1 MKKKIALFL
10 LGISSMVAVSMYAA
24 DYTPSQTQNAPYGVP
39 CATVPCNTDTVCNP
53 APCYPAP
60 CNTDTICNPAP
71 CAPAPATCPGGC

>member
-24 DYTPSQTQNAPYGVP
+24 DYTPSQTQNEPYGVP
-39 CATVPCNTDTVCNP
+39 CATVPTDTVCNP

-60 CNTDTICNPAP
+60 CNTDTVCNPAP